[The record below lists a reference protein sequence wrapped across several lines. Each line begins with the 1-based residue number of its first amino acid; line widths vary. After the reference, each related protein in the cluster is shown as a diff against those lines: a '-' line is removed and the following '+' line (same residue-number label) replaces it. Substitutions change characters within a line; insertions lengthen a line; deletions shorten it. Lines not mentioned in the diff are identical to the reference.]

1 MVGVC
6 KCVQYHS
13 QGSNTIESMARAYCA
28 YEVEGEQSICT
39 TKNIL
44 VRKCL
49 QVDVHYVFVVLLDDS
64 TGKCQ
69 NMIFGK

>member
-1 MVGVC
+1 M
-6 KCVQYHS
+6 Y
-13 QGSNTIESMARAYCA
+13 NTIAKEATQLRAWLELIA
-28 YEVEGEQSICT
+28 LMRLKVNKACT

-69 NMIFGK
+69 YMIFGK